1 MNCSFVVLHPR
12 TPRVVVNGRR
22 GSRFAGDDY
31 DTRPST
37 VHAGSMG
44 VTRKRP
50 DPHALTQASFPRR
63 RHGGPLRRK
72 VPVRRLRR
80 RLRRQVSWLMG
91 TAGAVLRRTL
101 PAALAPGLPGFPV
114 AWINGRS
121 LPTYSCGGSRGFVG
135 SAELPRSLLR
145 PRREPSLTT
154 TNTRLRQPCQA
165 PGPWNSGVS
174 TLPGPQAKIPH
185 WC

>member
-1 MNCSFVVLHPR
+1 MVMNCSFVVLHSR
-12 TPRVVVNGRR
+12 TPRVVVDGRR
-22 GSRFAGDDY
+22 GSRFAGDHGA
-31 DTRPST
+31 TRPST
-37 VHAGSMG
+37 VHAVSMG
-44 VTRKRP
+44 VARIRP
-50 DPHALTQASFPRR
+50 DPHVLTQPSFPRR

-72 VPVRRLRR
+72 LPVRRLRR

-91 TAGAVLRRTL
+91 TAGAVRSWTL

-154 TNTRLRQPCQA
+154 TNTRLRLACQA
-165 PGPWNSGVS
+165 PDPRSMGYRRFDIAGAPR
-174 TLPGPQAKIPH
+174 
-185 WC
+185 